1 MKGSKVKEHVCPACG
16 GTGYPV
22 VKQPVQPGRKIYPVK
37 CRSCDGKGKVTEPT
51 EPARSHAPAFGC

>member
-22 VKQPVQPGRKIYPVK
+22 VKQPVQPGRTKMNKLSAVRPNIVP
-37 CRSCDGKGKVTEPT
+37 RGLCDQ
-51 EPARSHAPAFGC
+51 